1 MKEFFLILFF
11 SKTVLLT
18 PNPIMLNGEIQLIP
32 KDPLEAITTGASIQI
47 DVSSMIKQGEDEGF
61 LEFDKRLLESF
72 PAGAINAKLIGND
85 KTEVMLTYEGA
96 SLTNKES
103 TMLSLYSEGGVPT
116 DIEFNKV
123 VVTSNIELK
132 DIKIYWKNFKH

>member
-1 MKEFFLILFF
+1 MLYSHAYLIRIRGGKNHGGKN
-11 SKTVLLT
+11 S
-18 PNPIMLNGEIQLIP
+18 
-32 KDPLEAITTGASIQI
+32 AH
-47 DVSSMIKQGEDEGF
+47 EDEGF